1 VVAGEVVELG
11 CEAAV
16 VAGELM
22 DEQQRLALAG
32 LLPVQPDAVVGGCQ
46 WHSYYRTAVAVPTDP
61 SLRVERFDGGVVGLW
76 LDRPEK
82 RNALD
87 RALVTALTHA
97 VEDRAVRAF
106 VLGSAA
112 QGMFS
117 AGADLGLADA
127 ERASVSELLYQL
139 YRRMLAS
146 PAPIIAA
153 VSGAAVGGGA
163 QLALASD
170 IRVGGPDARLRFV
183 GPGHGLAIGS
193 WGLPSLVGRGRA
205 MELCLSMRAVDADEA
220 LALGLLDRVEEDPRA
235 AAVALAASIV
245 GLDAAAVGRVKAVVR
260 TASGVLD
267 ALEEERRGNL
277 DAWSGA
283 MR

>member
-1 VVAGEVVELG
+1 
-11 CEAAV
+11 
-16 VAGELM
+16 
-22 DEQQRLALAG
+22 
-32 LLPVQPDAVVGGCQ
+32 
-46 WHSYYRTAVAVPTDP
+46 VPTDP
-61 SLRVERFDGGVVGLW
+61 GLRVERLDGGVVGLW
-76 LDRPEK
+76 LDRPAK

-87 RALVTALTHA
+87 RALVTALAHA
-97 VEDRAVRAF
+97 VEDRAARAF

-117 AGADLGLADA
+117 GGADLGLADA

-139 YRRMLAS
+139 YGRMLAS

-170 IRVGGPDARLRFV
+170 IRIGGPDARLRFV

>member
-1 VVAGEVVELG
+1 
-11 CEAAV
+11 
-16 VAGELM
+16 
-22 DEQQRLALAG
+22 
-32 LLPVQPDAVVGGCQ
+32 VQPDAVVGGCE

-61 SLRVERFDGGVVGLW
+61 GLRVERLDGGVVGLW
-76 LDRPEK
+76 LDRPAK

-97 VEDRAVRAF
+97 VEDRAARAF

-117 AGADLGLADA
+117 AGADLGLPDS
-127 ERASVSELLYQL
+127 ERASVSDLLYQL
-139 YRRMLAS
+139 YGRMLAS
-146 PAPIIAA
+146 PAPIIA
-153 VSGAAVGGGA
+153 VVGGAAVGGGA

-170 IRVGGPDARLRFV
+170 IRIGGPDARLRFV

-205 MELCLSMRAVDADEA
+205 MELCLSMRPIDAVEA
-220 LALGLLDRVEEDPRA
+220 LELGLFDRLVDDPTA
-235 AAVALAASIV
+235 AAFALAASIAR
-245 GLDAAAVGRVKAVVR
+245 LDAAAVARVKAVVR

-267 ALEEERRGNL
+267 ALEQERRGNL

-283 MR
+283 VR